1 MCRAFIRVRIPCLVE
16 RVVAIWLLTHPVVPS
31 SVDSIGWDKYRGYA
45 VYRIAGAAVIFALA
59 DSKSPGGDTVSVR
72 VRPLVPW
79 MISMPPFV
87 IPSNVLIFLF
97 S

>member
-1 MCRAFIRVRIPCLVE
+1 MAAALKRASVAKLV
-16 RVVAIWLLTHPVVPS
+16 
-31 SVDSIGWDKYRGYA
+31 D
-45 VYRIAGAAVIFALA
+45 AG

-79 MISMPPFV
+79 MISMPSFV